1 MQKVAKKTNLEK
13 CCKCQKQ
20 KDSLK
25 LIMYYGKKAF
35 LCKYCKNLKPSKYGL
50 MESYWLPS
58 NDIH

>member
-1 MQKVAKKTNLEK
+1 MNKIKTKLEK

-35 LCKYCKNLKPSKYGL
+35 LCKDCKNLKPSKYAML
-50 MESYWLPS
+50 ESYLLHS
-58 NDIH
+58 NEIH